1 MGAHTK
7 QVSFSLCLRKHQAET
22 RGLGEGWSGPGGDS
36 EMDGLRLRHGQH
48 RAQGGGM
55 SVVCMT

>member
-1 MGAHTK
+1 M
-7 QVSFSLCLRKHQAET
+7 SFGLCLCKHQAE
-22 RGLGEGWSGPGGDS
+22 RRELGEGWSGPGGDS